1 MNKKIIL
8 SFLIILCLLTSINFV
23 LADENGSAD
32 TSIDDVDEK
41 VGAAPTTEV
50 SYSSS
55 SGSGSSM
62 VAAPSGDISIDLQ
75 VIWNGG
81 SAPDSVD
88 VKILKDGAVVK
99 TVALSEDNDWK
110 ATVELPMYDDNGN
123 EITYD
128 VEQADVDGF
137 EASYTGDQEKGF
149 IITNSPVDSPLKAS
163 DDSDVVGD
171 DEPADDGQGGIA
183 DDQGDDNPEEPI
195 NPSDDTPEEEPVT
208 SVPDDQPTDVP
219 LADSLNN
226 DTDDGNSTS
235 DDNNNTQPVN
245 KTVKVVKKVV
255 KVQDKDKKP
264 EPKPMPPAGNPIAVL
279 VLVLIGIV
287 FASMR
292 RRRD

>member
-50 SYSSS
+50 SYSS
-55 SGSGSSM
+55 SGSSM

-128 VEQADVDGF
+128 VEEADVDGF

-149 IITNSPVDSPLKAS
+149 IITNSPADSPLKAS
-163 DDSDVVGD
+163 DSDVVGD
-171 DEPADDGQGGIA
+171 DAPTSDGQGGS
-183 DDQGDDNPEEPI
+183 DDGSSDGQGSSDG
-195 NPSDDTPEEEPVT
+195 SDDTANQGTETPT
-208 SVPDDQPTDVP
+208 SDDQPTEVP
-219 LADSLNN
+219 IADSINN

-235 DDNNNTQPVN
+235 DNNNTQPVN